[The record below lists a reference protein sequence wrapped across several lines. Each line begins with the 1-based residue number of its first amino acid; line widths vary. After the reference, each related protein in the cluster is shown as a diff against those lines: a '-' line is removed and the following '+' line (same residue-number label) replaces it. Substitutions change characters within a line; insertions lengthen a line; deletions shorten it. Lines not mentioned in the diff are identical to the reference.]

1 MFTNGMCESSIGE
14 VVIRDVPPELLMV
27 MLHFMY
33 CGHLELDEKDNAG
46 CLLLPLLL
54 LADQFAIELLQQ
66 ECCVSL
72 LDCLTEVVI
81 CSHLMH

>member
-1 MFTNGMCESSIGE
+1 MCESSIGE
-14 VVIRDVPPELLMV
+14 VVIRDLSPELLMV

-66 ECCVSL
+66 ECCESL

-81 CSHLMH
+81 CSHLML